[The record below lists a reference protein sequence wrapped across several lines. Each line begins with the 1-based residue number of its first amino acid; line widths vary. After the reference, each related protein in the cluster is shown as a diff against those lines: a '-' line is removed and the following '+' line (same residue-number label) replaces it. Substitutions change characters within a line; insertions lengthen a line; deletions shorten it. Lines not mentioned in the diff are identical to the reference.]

1 MTVSSAAGLSNCAK
15 TKKRR
20 EKTSDLDLVL
30 VHTRENSSFA
40 KCQFQ
45 PLCRLCV
52 KNVVEAAEESALFVH
67 YERTEQIS
75 VDIAGKV
82 EASSER

>member
-1 MTVSSAAGLSNCAK
+1 M
-15 TKKRR
+15 
-20 EKTSDLDLVL
+20 VL

-52 KNVVEAAEESALFVH
+52 KNVVEAAKESALFVH
-67 YERTEQIS
+67 YERSEQIS
-75 VDIAGKV
+75 QEKLRLHPSVKSPDADVDEDYDEGF
-82 EASSER
+82 EDED